1 MIMAKVFHAPLHMRT
16 HREAT
21 PVSDKKTQ
29 LLEAERAVHVLEIQ
43 VEQYR
48 VHLKEIVQHPSEAAK
63 ARAVLANITAEL
75 ALQRKYYDLLKKAG
89 PREERPLN
97 GLRVA

>member
-1 MIMAKVFHAPLHMRT
+1 MRT
-16 HREAT
+16 HREVT
-21 PVSDKKTQ
+21 PVSDKTTR

-48 VHLKEIVQHPSEAAK
+48 VHLKELVQHPSEAAK

-97 GLRVA
+97 GSRVA